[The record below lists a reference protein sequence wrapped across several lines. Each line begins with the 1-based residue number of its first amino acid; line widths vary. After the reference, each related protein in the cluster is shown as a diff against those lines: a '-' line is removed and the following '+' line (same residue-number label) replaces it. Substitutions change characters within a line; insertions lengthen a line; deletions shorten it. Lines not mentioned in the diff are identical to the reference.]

1 MLLGL
6 YDRLLKNKDIYL
18 ISAQVF
24 RNGINRW
31 ILSQGEAIEII
42 KDNLNYREE
51 HYANIYG

>member
-1 MLLGL
+1 MKDIRSLGL
-6 YDRLLKNKDIYL
+6 YNRLLKNKDIYL

-51 HYANIYG
+51 H